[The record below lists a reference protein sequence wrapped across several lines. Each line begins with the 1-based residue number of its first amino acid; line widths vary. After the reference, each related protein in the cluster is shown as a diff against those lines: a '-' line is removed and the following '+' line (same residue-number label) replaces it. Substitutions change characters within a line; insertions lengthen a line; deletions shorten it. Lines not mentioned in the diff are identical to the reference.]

1 MIDQAIFQQPALV
14 SMKDLD
20 VTTVKAL
27 IQRAEAFKQVL
38 HLELTTPLYAANL
51 FFENSTRTHTSFEVA
66 ERRLGLSVVQFD
78 PQTSSVKKGESLY
91 DTCLTLAAVGVNLL
105 VIRHWQ
111 DAYYKML
118 INQPSLPV
126 ALINA
131 GDGSGEHPSQS
142 LLDMMTISEN
152 FADFNGLKVA
162 IVGDLNHSR
171 VARSNMEILHK
182 LGAQIFFSGPAYWY
196 GPEFAPYG
204 TYLPIDELAD
214 QVDVM
219 MMLRVQHERHQSD
232 AGFDAAAY
240 HQQYGLTV
248 ERAARMHQDAI
259 IMHPGP
265 INRDV
270 ELASELVE
278 SKRSR
283 FVTQMQNGVF
293 MRMAMIE
300 SVLRAQDL
308 GCLV

>member
-1 MIDQAIFQQPALV
+1 MIDQAIFQKPVLV

-20 VTTVKAL
+20 VTTVKLL
-27 IQRAEAFKQVL
+27 IQRAEAFKQGL

-66 ERRLGLSVVQFD
+66 ERHLGLSVVQFD

-142 LLDMMTISEN
+142 LLDMMTISKN
-152 FADFNGLKVA
+152 FGDFSGLKVA

-182 LGAQIFFSGPAYWY
+182 LGAQVFFSGPAYWY
-196 GPEFAPYG
+196 TPEFAPYG
-204 TYLPIDELAD
+204 TYLPIDELVE

-219 MMLRVQHERHQSD
+219 MMLRVQHERHQSAAD
-232 AGFDAAAY
+232 FDAAAY
-240 HQQYGLTV
+240 HRQYGLTV
-248 ERAARMHQDAI
+248 ERAARMHPDAI

-283 FVTQMQNGVF
+283 FVSQMQNGVF